1 MIRASKGHEVSAA
14 GHQVTLV
21 ALGALDDNGGLT
33 LLIGCFRNH
42 EAGQACHFIHF
53 LVQGDAFLQN
63 LELDRAFNFR
73 QDGKGVRISLDQ
85 YLPELHLGSVFDL
98 ELGAV
103 DHLVTL
109 LLTAAFARAKTR
121 ESLPNGRLMIERL

>member
-1 MIRASKGHEVSAA
+1 MPPI
-14 GHQVTLV
+14 
-21 ALGALDDNGGLT
+21 
-33 LLIGCFRNH
+33 
-42 EAGQACHFIHF
+42 
-53 LVQGDAFLQN
+53 
-63 LELDRAFNFR
+63 
-73 QDGKGVRISLDQ
+73 GKGVRIPLDQ